1 MGGCMEMTIAF
12 FTEMPFQG
20 KISRTHENM
29 RTEFAWMCTLEA
41 DHYNLNDTPDK
52 HYDLGIIINSKK
64 NPEWVNVNKLKRHC
78 DKVAVMQEG
87 PHWYFQ
93 DYPLPNQ
100 IQYFNNLIDA
110 DRIYVHNE
118 SDKKYYQG
126 LTGKDD
132 VRVMK
137 SLMIH
142 DAIGELADVDR
153 KGVIIGGNFVSWY
166 GGFDSMIIAQT
177 FDDTIYAPTM
187 GRRSPGEDQLIT
199 HLPYMNWKQWIH
211 KLNEFKYAVHLM
223 RTHAAGTFALNCA
236 YLGIP
241 CIGYR
246 GLDTQEICHPDC
258 TVELGDITSA
268 KQIAEKL
275 RNDEEFYL
283 YCSNKCK
290 EAYGVVYHE
299 SNFKI

>member
-1 MGGCMEMTIAF
+1 MRIAF
-12 FTEMPFQG
+12 FTEMGFHG

-29 RTEFAWMCTLEA
+29 RTEFAWMCTLNA
-41 DHYNLNDTPDK
+41 DHYNLKDSPNQR
-52 HYDLGIIINSKK
+52 YELGIVINSKK
-64 NPEWVNVNKLKRHC
+64 NPQWVDVSRLKQYC

-93 DYPLPNQ
+93 DYPLENQ

-132 VRVMK
+132 VRVMR
-137 SLMIH
+137 SLMIE
-142 DAIGELADVDR
+142 DAVGKLSSKER

-166 GGFDSMIIAQT
+166 GGFDSMIVAKT
-177 FDDTIYAPTM
+177 FDDIIYAPSM
-187 GRRSPGEDQLIT
+187 GRQTDGEDQLIT
-199 HLPYMNWKQWIH
+199 HLPYMNWTQWIH
-211 KLNEFKYAVHLM
+211 TLNEFKYAVHLM

-236 YLGIP
+236 YLGIT
-241 CIGYR
+241 CIGYK

-258 TVELGDITSA
+258 AVELGDIATA
-268 KQIAEKL
+268 KKIAERL

-283 YCSNKCK
+283 YCSTYAKN
-290 EAYGVVYHE
+290 AYNAQYNE
-299 SNFKI
+299 SEFKI